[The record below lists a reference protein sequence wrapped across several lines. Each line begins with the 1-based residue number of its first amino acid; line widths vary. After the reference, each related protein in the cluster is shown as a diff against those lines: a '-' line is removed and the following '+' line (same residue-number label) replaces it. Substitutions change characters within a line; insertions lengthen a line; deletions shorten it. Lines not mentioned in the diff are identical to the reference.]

1 MNDYFAKTKDLLMQ
15 KPIEWYEYI
24 ISMLPN
30 FVLAIIV
37 VILFALLAKFAR
49 NLSEKLLNRVS
60 DKPVVNGLLSTT
72 TYIVVLTVG
81 LFIALNV
88 LQLEKAVSSLLAGAG
103 IIGLALGFAFQNIS
117 ANFISGVIIAFRK
130 PFSVNDIIES
140 YNHMGRVEAINLR
153 STVIETFQGL
163 HVIIPNQEVLNKA
176 LINYTRTHIRRIDL
190 EIGVSYSEDL
200 QKVKEVTLQTI
211 KSLDFVLSDKPIE
224 LYYEEFGD
232 SSINY
237 LLVFWIEYPDEPGY
251 LSGRSEAIMAI
262 KAAYDKAGITI
273 PFPIRTLDF
282 KNKLEV
288 AQ

>member
-140 YNHMGRVEAINLR
+140 HNHMGRVEAINLR

-176 LINYTRTHIRRIDL
+176 LTNYTRTHIRRIDL

-200 QKVKEVTLQTI
+200 QKVKEVTLETI